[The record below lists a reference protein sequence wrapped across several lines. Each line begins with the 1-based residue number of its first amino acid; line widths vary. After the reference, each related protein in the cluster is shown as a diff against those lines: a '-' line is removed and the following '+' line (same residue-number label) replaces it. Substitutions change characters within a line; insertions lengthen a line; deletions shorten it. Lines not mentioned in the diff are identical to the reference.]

1 MEFSFLTKG
10 FQKIV
15 RSLTGQSKLSE
26 TNTKE
31 ILVEIR
37 QSLLEADVSLSVV
50 DALTKSL
57 SKSLVGLKV
66 EGEFTVDQL
75 VVKTV
80 HDELVK
86 LLGSES
92 VPWNIE
98 QQPFVVHLFLGLQ
111 GSGKTTTVAK
121 VANYLK
127 KEKGKKPLLVGAD
140 VHRPGARDQLKTLAE
155 QLQLPFFTLEDND
168 AVDIASQAL
177 MAARRERCDVI
188 LIDTAGRLQ
197 IDDVLMN
204 ELDRVYKAVRV
215 HHTYL
220 VVDAMIGQKSAEIVR
235 TFHQRFPITSAI
247 LTKIDSETRS
257 GVAVSLRHDT
267 GVPIQ
272 FLGTGEKI
280 DDIEVFHAD
289 RLAGRIL
296 GMGDIL
302 TLIEQAQSK
311 LDQEKVERTTKRMM
325 NGQFDLEDMLI
336 QMQQMN
342 KMGPLG
348 AIMKMLPGMP
358 KVSAEEQRQAEMKM
372 RLSRIIISS
381 MTIEERRRPEI
392 MRSSRKERVAKG
404 SGTTLTD
411 VNNLL
416 KNYERMK
423 EQMRLMGNMMKGGKM
438 PNLPF

>member
-26 TNTKE
+26 ANTKD
-31 ILVEIR
+31 ILAEIR

-50 DALTKSL
+50 DALSKSL
-57 SKSLVGLKV
+57 SKSLLGLKV

-86 LLGSES
+86 LLGAES

-140 VHRPGARDQLKTLAE
+140 VHRPGARDQLRTLAE
-155 QLQLPFFTLEDND
+155 QLQMPFFTLEEND
-168 AVDIASQAL
+168 AVDIATQSL

-197 IDDVLMN
+197 IDDLLMQ
-204 ELDRVYKAVRV
+204 ELDWVYKAVRV

-272 FLGTGEKI
+272 FLGTGEKVE
-280 DDIEVFHAD
+280 DFEVFHPD

-311 LDQEKVERTTKRMM
+311 MDQEKVERTTKRMM

-348 AIMKMLPGMP
+348 SLMKMLPGMP
-358 KVSAEEQRQAEMKM
+358 KISAEEQRQAEMKM

-381 MTIEERRRPEI
+381 MTTEERRHPEI

>member
-1 MEFSFLTKG
+1 MDFSFLSQG

-26 TNTKE
+26 ANTKA
-31 ILVEIR
+31 ILQEIR
-37 QSLLEADVSLSVV
+37 TSLLEADVSLSVV
-50 DALTKSL
+50 ESLSKSL
-57 SKSLVGLKV
+57 SKSLVGIKV
-66 EGEFTVDQL
+66 EGEFTVDQM

-80 HDELVK
+80 NDELMK
-86 LLGSES
+86 LLGTGD
-92 VPWNIE
+92 VPWNID
-98 QQPFVVHLFLGLQ
+98 QKPFVVHLFLGLQ
-111 GSGKTTTVAK
+111 GSGKTTTLAK
-121 VANYLK
+121 VANYLV
-127 KEKGKKPLLVGAD
+127 KEKGKRPLLVGAD
-140 VHRPGARDQLKTLAE
+140 VHRPGAREQLKVLAD
-155 QLQLPFFTLEDND
+155 QLQLPFFTLDEND
-168 AVDIASQAL
+168 AVAIAEQSLLQ
-177 MAARRERCDVI
+177 ARRERADVI

-204 ELDRVYKAVRV
+204 ELEAIYKAVRV
-215 HHTYL
+215 HHSYL
-220 VVDAMIGQKSAEIVR
+220 VIDAMIGQKSAQIVQ
-235 TFHQRFPITSAI
+235 TFHQRFTLSSAI

-280 DDIEVFHAD
+280 EDLEVFHAD

-302 TLIEQAQSK
+302 TLVEQLQSK
-311 LDQEKVERTTKRMM
+311 LDQEKMEKTTKRMM

-348 AIMKMLPGMP
+348 SIMKLLPGMP
-358 KVSAEEQRQAEMKM
+358 KISPEEQRQAEVKM
-372 RLSRIIISS
+372 RLTKVIISS
-381 MTIEERRRPEI
+381 MTLEERRHPEI

-404 SGTTLTD
+404 SGTSLTD

-423 EQMRLMGNMMKGGKM
+423 EQMRVMANMMKGGKM

>member
-15 RSLTGQSKLSE
+15 RSLTGQSKLTE
-26 TNTKE
+26 ANTKD
-31 ILVEIR
+31 ILAEIR
-37 QSLLEADVSLSVV
+37 TSLLEADVSLSVV
-50 DALTKSL
+50 DALSKSL
-57 SKSLVGLKV
+57 SKALLGMKV
-66 EGEFTVDQL
+66 EGEFTVDQM

-86 LLGSES
+86 LLGDKE
-92 VPWNIE
+92 VPWAID

-121 VANYLK
+121 VAQYLVSEK
-127 KEKGKKPLLVGAD
+127 KKKPLLVGAD
-140 VHRPGARDQLKTLAE
+140 VHRPGARDQLRVLAE
-155 QLQLPFFTLEDND
+155 QLQLPFFTLEEND
-168 AVDIASQAL
+168 AVEIARQSL

-197 IDDVLMN
+197 IDELLMN
-204 ELDRVYKAVRV
+204 ELDAIYRTIRV

-235 TFHQRFPITSAI
+235 TFHHRFTIHSAI

-280 DDIEVFHAD
+280 EDFEVFHPD

-311 LDQEKVERTTKRMM
+311 MDQEKVEKTTKRMM
-325 NGQFDLEDMLI
+325 NGQFDLEDMLV

-348 AIMKMLPGMP
+348 SLMKLLPGMP
-358 KVSAEEQRQAEMKM
+358 KISAEEQRQAEMKM

-381 MTIEERRRPEI
+381 MTLEERRHPEI

-416 KNYERMK
+416 KNYDRMK
-423 EQMRLMGNMMKGGKM
+423 EQMRLMSNMMKGGKM